1 MREKQFVAGKRLT
14 IRIAKVDDQ
23 VEVQTANRDEIP
35 FYWGYTVLTERHS
48 FNKFLANRKFD
59 LTIATSKF
67 GTKFAEVAEKIA
79 EKWKGANSIFV
90 GFGAP
95 TRGLYEIARDEGT
108 NLNAIVDFVVN
119 TIIEQG
125 TETVRTEEALLASL
139 AILNVQFDC

>member
-1 MREKQFVAGKRLT
+1 LT
-14 IRIAKVDDQ
+14 IRIAKVGEE
-23 VEVQTANRDEIP
+23 VEVQTASRDEIP
-35 FYWGYTVLTERHS
+35 FYWGYTVSVERHS
-48 FNKFLANRKFD
+48 FNTFLANRKFD

-79 EKWKGANSIFV
+79 EKWKKANSILV

-108 NLNAIVDFVVN
+108 NLNDIVDFVVN
-119 TIIEQG
+119 TITDQG